1 MRIKRVPVWNA
12 PGEGTPAAG
21 GDQAQ
26 QPAGDAGGVA
36 GDAAAASP
44 ASLISG
50 EAAPAPAPASEVPAF
65 EAWTAEHLTPVIP
78 EGFTVTDDQSARL
91 VSIINDNKGDLGGT
105 VKGLLSYYTELATA
119 ASTELAEQFNSLQ
132 TRMQDEVRNDPTF
145 GGEKLPESLRVSKE
159 VATRFGGADF
169 LQMLS
174 VTGAGNSLAMVRFL
188 NEVAKFAP
196 AEGKPVT
203 GAPSAPPKTLEARLW
218 GGAPKS

>member
-21 GDQAQ
+21 EDQAQ
-26 QPAGDAGGVA
+26 VLAGDAGGVA
-36 GDAAAASP
+36 GDAAAAPP

-50 EAAPAPAPASEVPAF
+50 DTAPAAEPAAPVF
-65 EAWTAEHLTPVIP
+65 EAWTSEHLTPVIP

-91 VSIINDNKGDLGGT
+91 VAIINDNKGDLSGT
-105 VKGLLSYYTELATA
+105 VKGLLSYYTELASE
-119 ASTELAEQFNSLQ
+119 ASTALAEQFNGLQ
-132 TRMQDEVRNDPTF
+132 TRMQDEVKNDSTF

>member
-21 GDQAQ
+21 EDQAQ
-26 QPAGDAGGVA
+26 VPAGDAGGVA
-36 GDAAAASP
+36 GDAAAAPP
-44 ASLISG
+44 ASLIGS
-50 EAAPAPAPASEVPAF
+50 ETTPAAETAAPAF
-65 EAWTAEHLTPVIP
+65 EAWTSEHLTPVIP
-78 EGFTVTDDQSARL
+78 DGFTVTDDQSARL
-91 VSIINDNKGDLGGT
+91 ISIINDNKGDLSGT
-105 VKGLLSYYTELATA
+105 VKGLLSYYTELASE
-119 ASTELAEQFNSLQ
+119 ASTALAEQFNSLQ
-132 TRMQDEVRNDPTF
+132 TRMQDEVKNDPTF
-145 GGEKLPESLRVSKE
+145 GGEKLTESLRVSKE